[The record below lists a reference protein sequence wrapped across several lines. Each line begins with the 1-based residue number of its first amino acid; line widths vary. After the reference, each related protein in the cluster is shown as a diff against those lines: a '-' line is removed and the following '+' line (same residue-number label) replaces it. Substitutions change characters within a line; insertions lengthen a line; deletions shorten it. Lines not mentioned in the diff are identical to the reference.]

1 VLIGLMVAGRN
12 LLMGET
18 MVKRV
23 IEIHDSVL
31 ERILLTDRSVQLHF
45 SSVYIHP
52 SDGRPGIDADSGW
65 VQRAI
70 LHIDGPE
77 VEGAFSEF
85 PVDLADGQ
93 ICLGEYRGDNEIP
106 IPLHF
111 KGAFTLRLDAM
122 WRPHEVVTFRG
133 SGAVLKLIGEP
144 EYVEE
149 FQPNE

>member
-31 ERILLTDRSVQLHF
+31 ERILRTDRSVQLHF
-45 SSVYIHP
+45 SSVYIHQ
-52 SDGRPGIDADSGW
+52 SDGRPGIAAGSGW
-65 VQRAI
+65 VQRTI

-93 ICLGEYRGDNEIP
+93 ICLGEY
-106 IPLHF
+106 
-111 KGAFTLRLDAM
+111 
-122 WRPHEVVTFRG
+122 
-133 SGAVLKLIGEP
+133 
-144 EYVEE
+144 
-149 FQPNE
+149 